1 MMDIEAG
8 ADPGIEDGGQGTA
21 SAGTGSIGLKIT
33 VARDELVAKLGV
45 VSRAVSSRGTVQV
58 LSGILL
64 SVEAGVL
71 TLAATDMELSLR
83 TTLEAQVEGDGAVVI
98 PGKLLVDL
106 ARLLPAAEATLEYRP
121 DEGVAHVTSG
131 TASYRLNTYAAED
144 FPRLPAVDAQLHA
157 IDREALLETVDR
169 VARSAS
175 RDESRPVLTGIL
187 VRFEG
192 GKLIMVATD
201 SYRLSVKETAL
212 ASAAPELEAIIPARA
227 LQELSRL
234 AGGDTVELGVHENH
248 VVFGTTIPG
257 GGQAWLTTRRIDG
270 QFPNYRQLLPE
281 TFEVELTIARAEL
294 GDVVRRVSVMA
305 QRNSPLRLR
314 FAEGELTISAQTQDV
329 GEAKESLPIA
339 YQGEEFVIGFNADF
353 LRDGVDSIRG
363 DDVQVKLINP
373 LRPAILVDP
382 AGDFTYLIMP
392 IRLAG

>member
-1 MMDIEAG
+1 MMDIEAEAG
-8 ADPGIEDGGQGTA
+8 AGVE
-21 SAGTGSIGLKIT
+21 AGAAAGSRAPAGLKIT
-33 VARDELVAKLGV
+33 GARDELVAKLGV

-58 LSGILL
+58 LAGILL
-64 SVEAGVL
+64 SAEGGTL

-83 TTLEAQVEGDGAVVI
+83 TTLEAQVDGDGAVVI

-106 ARLLPAAEATLEYRP
+106 ARLLPDEEVTLEYRP
-121 DEGVAHVTSG
+121 EEGVANVASG
-131 TASYRLNTYAAED
+131 SASYRLNTYAAED

-157 IDREALLETVDR
+157 IEREALLETVDR

-212 ASAAPELEAIIPARA
+212 ESAAPELEAIIPARA
-227 LQELSRL
+227 LGELSRL

-248 VVFGTTIPG
+248 VVFGTTTPG
-257 GGQAWLTTRRIDG
+257 GGEAWLTTRRIDG

-294 GDVVRRVSVMA
+294 GDVVRRVSVLA

-339 YQGEEFVIGFNADF
+339 YAGEEFVIGFNADF